1 MLERFYQNIGSLFP
15 SSIISSTQVLLVQSG
30 IQRITAKYYLGF
42 SAFFSAALSIIVF
55 LISPFFTNNSLIIYS
70 ASLAFL
76 IFMPFL
82 FYFLLLMRSESRAN
96 KIETVLPDALQII
109 ASNIRAGM
117 TLENAIWS
125 SARPEFGP
133 LRDEINRVSA
143 DTFAGIPI
151 TEGLL
156 SMSKRVR
163 SNVLNR
169 AMKLVV
175 EGIDLGGEMSH
186 LLDEVAQD
194 IRSTQL
200 LKKEIATTTLTYA
213 IFIVFA
219 AVLAAPLLFSIS
231 TFYSEMNQQLT
242 AHTSSGSGQNQAQI
256 NAAAQRSG
264 FGGLATLGSIGS
276 SSSQSKNGINATDI
290 YWFSLSAIIITTFF
304 ASLILGEIQ
313 TGSIMQGAKFIPIFV
328 PVAVAAFLIALGV
341 LHAALGGLLN

>member
-1 MLERFYQNIGSLFP
+1 MLERFYRNIGSLFP
-15 SSIISSTQVLLVQSG
+15 SSLISSTQLLLIQSG
-30 IQRITAKYYLGF
+30 IDRITSKYYLGF
-42 SAFFSAALSIIVF
+42 SAFFSTAISLIIF
-55 LISPFFTNNSLIIYS
+55 LIAPFFTSNNLIIYS
-70 ASLAFL
+70 ASLAVL

-82 FYFLLLMRSESRAN
+82 FYFLLIMRSESRAS
-96 KIETVLPDALQII
+96 KIETILPDALQII

-117 TLENAIWS
+117 ILENAIWS

-133 LRDEINRVSA
+133 LRDEINKVSA

-151 TEGLL
+151 SEGLL

-163 SNVLNR
+163 STILSR

-200 LKKEIATTTLTYA
+200 LRKEIATTTLTYA

-219 AVLAAPLLFSIS
+219 AVIAAPLLFSIS
-231 TFYSEMNQQLT
+231 TFYSQMNEKLT
-242 AHTSSGSGQNQAQI
+242 AHTQSSSQDQSQI

-276 SSSQSKNGINATDI
+276 GSTSASKNGINSTDV
-290 YWFSLSAIIITTFF
+290 YWFSLFAIIITTFF

-313 TGSIMQGAKFIPIFV
+313 TGSVMQGAKFVPLFV
-328 PVAVAAFLIALGV
+328 PIAVGVFLITLTI
-341 LHAALGGLLN
+341 LQTALGGLLK